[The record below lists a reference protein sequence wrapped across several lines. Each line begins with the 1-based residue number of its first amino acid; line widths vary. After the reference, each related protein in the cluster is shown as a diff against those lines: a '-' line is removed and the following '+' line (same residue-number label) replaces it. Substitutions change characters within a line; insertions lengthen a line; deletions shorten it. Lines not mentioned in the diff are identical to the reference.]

1 MKKILM
7 LSLAALPLL
16 TMSCS
21 KENGLNDEPIVAN
34 EYEYS
39 GTMTVSAGGADNV
52 SENVA
57 VDCLLDKDSR
67 TMKILFHKVKFVPQM
82 PVSLD
87 VTVPYVGYIEKD
99 GTVKFTGDGIVPLSG
114 GTVPF
119 PKYTVTALSGTLT
132 TTSLSL
138 SLNFGDY
145 PVTYKGTT
153 KK

>member
-1 MKKILM
+1 MNRVTM
-7 LSLAALPLL
+7 LFMAVALLL
-16 TMSCS
+16 SQSCT
-21 KENGLNDEPIVAN
+21 KENGTNEEPLVAN

-39 GTMTVSAGGADNV
+39 GTMTVTAGGSDNV
-52 SENVA
+52 SEDVA
-57 VDCLLDKDSR
+57 VECLLDKDAH

-82 PVSLD
+82 PISLD
-87 VTVPYVGYIEKD
+87 VTVPDVNYSEKD
-99 GTVKFTGDGIVPLSG
+99 GAVTFSGDGIVPLSG

-132 TTSLSL
+132 ANSLSL

-145 PVTYKGTT
+145 PITYSGAP

>member
-1 MKKILM
+1 MNRVTMLLM
-7 LSLAALPLL
+7 AAALLL
-16 TMSCS
+16 SQSCA
-21 KENGLNDEPIVAN
+21 KENGSNEEPLVAN

-39 GTMTVSAGGADNV
+39 GTMTVTAGGTDNV
-52 SENVA
+52 SEDVA
-57 VDCLLDKDSR
+57 VDCLLDKDAH

-87 VTVPYVGYIEKD
+87 VTVPDVGYSEK
-99 GTVKFTGDGIVPLSG
+99 GGSVKFSGDGIVPLSG

-119 PKYTVTALSGTLT
+119 PKYTVTALSGALT
-132 TTSLSL
+132 ANSLSL

-145 PVTYKGTT
+145 PVTYTGVP